1 MALMNQRAEF
11 EIKIA
16 RLRQLLAEK
25 QLDAVLL
32 QRVSSIAWA
41 TCGADVHINTA
52 ASDGACALVI
62 MPDRHSVVTNTIE
75 AARLENEEGLGEQ
88 GWQFE
93 VTPWYSPE
101 NRLAELLEG
110 KRVGCDGLYANGQ
123 DLSAELAL
131 LRSQLTEP
139 EQERFRKL
147 GKMCAQSM
155 DEAIRMVKPGMT
167 EFEIAGSLSGVTE
180 RRGVQAV
187 VNLIGTDERIFQ
199 YRHAIPTDKELA
211 RYAMLVLCG
220 RKWGLI
226 CSITRLVHFGP
237 LPEEVQRKMQAVAA
251 VDAAMIAAT
260 RPGSTLKGVFADAQ
274 RAYAAQGYPDE
285 WQSHH
290 QGGLAGYE
298 AREITATPN
307 TGQNIWMGQAFAWN
321 PSIKGAKS
329 EDTILVGAH
338 TNEILTA
345 VEGWP
350 MVEVQLGNEVFQRP
364 AILVK
369 E

>member
-1 MALMNQRAEF
+1 MAPMNQQAEF
-11 EIKIA
+11 EIKTA
-16 RLRQLLAEK
+16 RMRQLLTEK
-25 QLDAVLL
+25 GLDALLL

-52 ASDGACALVI
+52 ASDGACALLITPDQQYVI
-62 MPDRHSVVTNTIE
+62 ANSIE
-75 AARLENEEGLGEQ
+75 AARLKNEEGLGKQ
-88 GWQFE
+88 GWRFE

-101 NRLAELLEG
+101 DSLAELIKG
-110 KRVGCDGLYANGQ
+110 KRVGCDGLYAGGQ
-123 DLSAELAL
+123 NLSAEMAL

-139 EQERFRKL
+139 EQERFRIL
-147 GKMCAQSM
+147 GKLCAESM
-155 DEAIRMVKPGMT
+155 DEAVRMVKPGMT
-167 EFEIAGSLSGVTE
+167 EFQIAGLLSGSTE
-180 RRGVQAV
+180 SRGVQAV
-187 VNLIGTDERIFQ
+187 VDLIGTDERIFQ
-199 YRHAIPTDKELA
+199 YRHAIPTDKKLES
-211 RYAMLVLCG
+211 YAMLVLCG

-237 LPEEVQRKMQAVAA
+237 LPEEVERKMQAVAE

-260 RPGSTLKGVFADAQ
+260 RPGNTLNGVFAEAQ

-285 WQSHH
+285 WQCHH

-298 AREITATPN
+298 AREITATP
-307 TGQNIWMGQAFAWN
+307 TTDQPILMGQAFAWN

-329 EDTILVGAH
+329 EDTILVGAQ
-338 TNEILTA
+338 TNEIITT

-350 MVEVQLGNEVFQRP
+350 MIEVQLGGVVYQRP